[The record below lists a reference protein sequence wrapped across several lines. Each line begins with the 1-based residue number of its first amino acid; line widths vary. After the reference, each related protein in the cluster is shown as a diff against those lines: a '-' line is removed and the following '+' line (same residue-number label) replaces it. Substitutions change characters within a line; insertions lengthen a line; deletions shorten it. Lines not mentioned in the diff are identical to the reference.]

1 MKHSYLLL
9 VLLSFSVILPETLV
23 AGVFDEAVSGGDD
36 SSVDVGTSA
45 TAENGDGADENTDA
59 GTSDSSGAMD
69 MPPSS
74 AGTGSGLNFDFNGYI
89 RGDVFVGKM
98 PEYSRGELKNGY
110 GELSL
115 KLQVSKS
122 RYGSAFGEVR
132 FKGGYL
138 KDSHY
143 LGEPSDTAP
152 TGEDRLQMGGS
163 VQLRE
168 AYVDWYLG
176 RLEFRLGQQ
185 IVLWGRADGINPT
198 NNITP
203 VDMRVRSPEEDD
215 RRMANIGLR
224 VKLDLSPVR
233 FEGIWMPVY
242 SPSVMPQVKL
252 ASALIFDEPDYPDFD
267 LANGLVAGKIHLVFP
282 AIEMSVSYLN
292 GYSLTPGI
300 VYAGNNFSDAYYEA
314 PDPEFAMFVE
324 TPDTKTVTLM
334 RKAYRHQ
341 VVGFDFSTTLGSFM
355 GLRGELAFRFPEAQ
369 NEAAEDRY
377 YIPNPDLYYVLG
389 ADKEFG
395 NLMVVAQYVGR
406 YTFDW
411 KEHPIY
417 NEDHEDFFNSLVN
430 EPDLNNLDEAASWEM
445 RETLVNYMATTEL
458 VKTNRMIHGQSAEI
472 QHGVSLRLSWS
483 VLHEALKFIAFG
495 MANFTTQEFLI
506 YPKVQYMVTDD
517 MTVTAGAEIYI
528 GPDDTLFGMI
538 DETLTAGYAE
548 LKVSF

>member
-1 MKHSYLLL
+1 MKRASLNIFVP
-9 VLLSFSVILPETLV
+9 VLLMLSAAPVY
-23 AGVFDEAVSGGDD
+23 AGLFDEATSGDANGGA
-36 SSVDVGTSA
+36 SETVAPS
-45 TAENGDGADENTDA
+45 ENGDGEGGDDQTSGLGDA
-59 GTSDSSGAMD
+59 PQRVETISGPA
-69 MPPSS
+69 
-74 AGTGSGLNFDFNGYI
+74 LNFDFNGYV
-89 RGDVFVGKM
+89 RGDLFVGRM
-98 PEYSRGELKNGY
+98 PGYSRAEMKNGY
-110 GELSL
+110 GELAL
-115 KLQVSKS
+115 KLRVSKS
-122 RYGSAFGEVR
+122 NYGSAFGEVR

-138 KDSHY
+138 NDSHY
-143 LGEPSDTAP
+143 LGQPSDTP
-152 TGEDRLQMGGS
+152 TTGEDRLEMGGS

-215 RRMANIGLR
+215 RRMANVGLR
-224 VKLDLSPVR
+224 AKLDLSPIRIEAV
-233 FEGIWMPVY
+233 WMPVY
-242 SPSVMPQVKL
+242 SPSVMPQVII
-252 ASALIFDEPDYPDFD
+252 SNALLFNEPDYPDFD
-267 LANGLVAGKIHLVFP
+267 LANGLVAGKIHLVLP

-292 GYSLTPGI
+292 GYSLTPGL
-300 VYAGNNFSDAYYEA
+300 VYAGNNFSGEYYVA
-314 PDPEFAMFVE
+314 PGPGSNEE
-324 TPDTKTVTLM
+324 PPDTKTVTLL

-377 YIPNPDLYYVLG
+377 HIPNPDLYYVLG

-406 YTFDW
+406 YTLDW
-411 KEHPIY
+411 KERPIF
-417 NEDHEDFFNSLVN
+417 NEDHEDFFNSLRN
-430 EPDLNNLDEAASWEM
+430 KPNLDNLDDAATWEM
-445 RETLVNYMATTEL
+445 REELVEYMATTEL

-483 VLHEALKFIAFG
+483 ALHESLKLIAFG
-495 MANFTTQEFLI
+495 MVNFTTQEFLI
-506 YPKVQYMVTDD
+506 YPKIQYVVTDD
-517 MTVTAGAEIYI
+517 MTITAGAEIYV

-538 DETLTAGYAE
+538 DDTLTAGYTE
-548 LKVSF
+548 LKISF